1 MNYEKTM
8 EEILAG
14 FQADANRRIAE
25 IQKKI
30 KEGSGSYADALSLAS
45 RSGRAAG
52 KAIGNALIENAIDGA
67 ADPDLTAQLV
77 PTVLRENYKTVTSAT
92 EQVQTSLNEKAGI
105 HLKAQVPEFNQDRSD
120 GLVKEILGKADIQAF
135 APTLTQQVENASM
148 GIVDDSVR
156 QNADF
161 HYRSGL
167 SPKIVRT
174 SEWKCCEW
182 CSRLA
187 GTYDYPCKNE
197 VYRRHDNCRCVVEY
211 DPGTGKIQNAHTK
224 RWDNAKDRERR
235 ITDNDALIEQD
246 KLSAEQREVLG
257 QLFQEKSDIV
267 APVSEVGRFEGYD
280 EREKPYQRFP

>member
-105 HLKAQVPEFNQDRSD
+105 HLKAQVPDFNQDRSD

-161 HYRSGL
+161 HYRVGL

-211 DPGTGKIQNAHTK
+211 DPGNGKVQNAHTK
-224 RWDNAKDRERR
+224 RTYSREEAVVTRRVKWSESYQKDPFKARDVKLQYR
-235 ITDNDALIEQD
+235 QD
-246 KLSAEQREVLG
+246 ST
-257 QLFQEKSDIV
+257 
-267 APVSEVGRFEGYD
+267 PGRGNIDFDKNYI
-280 EREKPYQRFP
+280 KKNHFIY